1 MAIIH
6 RATLTP
12 SKAELLSGWLS
23 GEVEILGAFRFDDP
37 AGEVGVEAFLVRVD
51 DDPQVRHVPLTYR
64 GAPHDGA
71 TPVGT
76 MEHSVLG
83 TRWVYDGTTDPVAL
97 GCYARALAGEQEQA
111 VLELWDA
118 GELVDRLP
126 GSVVVRREGEG
137 AAARLVATW
146 EGGSVVV
153 AGA

>member
-6 RATLTP
+6 RATLVPT
-12 SKAELLSGWLS
+12 KAELLSAWLT
-23 GEVEILGAFRFDDP
+23 GEPEVLGAFRYDDP
-37 AGEVGVEAFLVRVD
+37 AGEVGIEAFLVRVGD
-51 DDPQVRHVPLTYR
+51 QVRHVPLTYR
-64 GAPHDGA
+64 GAPYDGA
-71 TPVGT
+71 TLVGT

-97 GCYARALAGEQEQA
+97 GCYQRALAGEQEQA

-137 AAARLVATW
+137 ADARLVATW
-146 EGGSVVV
+146 DGGSLVV